1 MNDAGVPGQN
11 MDNKKPNDL
20 KPLKDPPEAPIE
32 SRGVS
37 RESTTATESRVGAEH
52 AGKTLEAIVRAMLE
66 VPWGR
71 ARDLIK
77 SGRVE
82 LDGRRTDDA
91 VLRVREGAVVRVDP
105 MSRRVPSLALRPED
119 IVYVDEGLVVVDKEA
134 GALTVPTEEGERD
147 TVVDRVRAWLRSIGK
162 SDDEVGIVHR
172 LDRDTSGLLCF
183 ARTFAMKRFLA
194 EQFEHHTVDRAYLAI
209 AHGEVASRTV
219 ETMLVRDRGDGL
231 RGSFGR
237 PYPNQ
242 RKPTPR
248 GAPPPDAQRAVTH
261 IEHLAS
267 LEGASLIRCRL
278 ETGRQH
284 QIRIHLAELG
294 HALLGETVYIRD
306 HRGTRI
312 TAPRLM
318 LHAAMLGLDLPNATS
333 RLTLMRRPPSDLLG
347 TFARLG
353 GKKKLIDQLFPT

>member
-1 MNDAGVPGQN
+1 
-11 MDNKKPNDL
+11 MDIKKPNEN
-20 KPLKDPPEAPIE
+20 KSLKDNPESPAK
-32 SRGVS
+32 RTGVS
-37 RESTTATESRVGAEH
+37 RESSSASELRVGADH
-52 AGKTLEAIVRAMLE
+52 AGKTLEAIVRVMLG

-71 ARDLIK
+71 ARDLVK
-77 SGRVE
+77 SGRVQ

-91 VLRVREGAVVRVDP
+91 VVRIREGSLVHVDP
-105 MSRRVPSLALRPED
+105 SSRRIPSLALRKED
-119 IVYVDEGLVVVDKEA
+119 IVYIDDGLIVVDKEA

-147 TVVDRVRAWLRSIGK
+147 TVVDRVRAYLRSIGAN
-162 SDDEVGIVHR
+162 DDEVGIVHR

-194 EQFEHHTVDRAYLAI
+194 EQFERHTVDRAYLAI
-209 AHGEVASRTV
+209 AHGEVASRTF

-231 RGSFGR
+231 RGSFSR

-242 RKPTPR
+242 RKATPR
-248 GAPPPDAQRAVTH
+248 GDPPPDAQRAVTH

-267 LEGASLIRCRL
+267 LNGASLIRCRL

-294 HALLGETVYIRD
+294 HALVGETVYIRD
-306 HRGTRI
+306 HRGARI

-318 LHAAMLGLDLPNATS
+318 LHATMLGLDVPNSSS
-333 RLTLMRRPPSDLLG
+333 RLTFTRRPPEDLLG

-353 GKKKLIDQLFPT
+353 GKKKVIDQLFPT

>member
-1 MNDAGVPGQN
+1 MDKKNTSENKDLDPGKNQ
-11 MDNKKPNDL
+11 
-20 KPLKDPPEAPIE
+20 PIE

-37 RESTTATESRVGAEH
+37 RETTPATESRVGPDH

-91 VLRVREGAVVRVDP
+91 VLRVREGALVRVDP

-119 IVYVDEGLVVVDKEA
+119 IVYADDGLVVVDKEA
-134 GALTVPTEEGERD
+134 GALTVPTEDGERD

-172 LDRDTSGLLCF
+172 LDRETSGLLCF

-194 EQFEHHTVDRAYLAI
+194 EQFERHTVDRAYLAI
-209 AHGEVASRTV
+209 AHGEVPSRTL

-261 IEHLAS
+261 IEHLAT
-267 LEGASLIRCRL
+267 LEGHGVVASLIRCRL

-318 LHAAMLGLDLPNATS
+318 LHAALLGLDLPNNPT
-333 RLTLMRRPPSDLLG
+333 RLTLTRRPPGDLLG

>member
-1 MNDAGVPGQN
+1 MDKKKKSDA
-11 MDNKKPNDL
+11 NDL
-20 KPLKDPPEAPIE
+20 HPVKNAPIE

-37 RESTTATESRVGAEH
+37 QESTSATEIRVGSEH
-52 AGKTLEAIVRAMLE
+52 AGKTLEAVVRAMLE

-91 VLRVREGAVVRVDP
+91 VIRVREGAVVRVDP

-119 IVYVDEGLVVVDKEA
+119 IVYADDGLVVVDKEA

-162 SDDEVGIVHR
+162 NDDEVGIVHR

-194 EQFEHHTVDRAYLAI
+194 EQFEHHTVDRAYLALV
-209 AHGEVASRTV
+209 HGEVASRTV

-261 IEHLAS
+261 IEHLATVS
-267 LEGASLIRCRL
+267 AQGLVASLIRCRL

-318 LHAAMLGLDLPNATS
+318 LHAMQLGLDLPNAAS
-333 RLTLMRRPPSDLLG
+333 RLTLTRRPPEDLLG
-347 TFARLG
+347 TYARLG
-353 GKKKLIDQLFPT
+353 GKKKVIDQLFPA